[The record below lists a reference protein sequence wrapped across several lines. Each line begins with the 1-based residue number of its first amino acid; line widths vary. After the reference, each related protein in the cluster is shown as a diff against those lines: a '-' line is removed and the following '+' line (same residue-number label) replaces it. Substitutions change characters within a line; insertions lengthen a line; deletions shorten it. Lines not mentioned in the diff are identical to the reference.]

1 MPAESMPL
9 LTAELRIVRTSPEC
23 LSLRLVA
30 NGRTLYTTRS
40 YDFGPAVD
48 EARRRVEAWA
58 QQHHYRIVETEPSRR
73 AS

>member
-9 LTAELRIVRTSPEC
+9 LTAELRIVRTSENC

-30 NGRTLYTTRS
+30 AGRLVYTTRA
-40 YDFGPAVD
+40 YDFGPARD
-48 EARRRVEAWA
+48 EARRRVQGWA
-58 QQHHYRIVETEPSRR
+58 DRRGYHIVETEPSRR

>member
-1 MPAESMPL
+1 MPAECMPL

-48 EARRRVEAWA
+48 EARRRAAAWA
-58 QQHHYRIVETEPSRR
+58 AEHGYRIVESEPRR
-73 AS
+73 CA